1 MKTLFATLLAAL
13 LLAGCGSS
21 SDDNANTADQ
31 AAPPSSQPA
40 AAASGSTT
48 AVDIKDFDFNPN
60 PATVKV
66 GQKITWTN
74 SDAVAHNVVGG
85 PLKSSTLNQGDT
97 YSYTPTKPGTISYV
111 CTFHAQMKATLK
123 VVS

>member
-1 MKTLFATLLAAL
+1 MKPLFAAL
-13 LLAGCGSS
+13 FVVVLLAGCGSS
-21 SDDNANTADQ
+21 GGGSSSSSTPPATA
-31 AAPPSSQPA
+31 QPA
-40 AAASGSTT
+40 ASAGGASTSSISLKGI
-48 AVDIKDFDFNPN
+48 AFNPEL
-60 PATVKV
+60 ATVKV

-74 SDAVAHNVVGG
+74 EDSVAHNVIGG

-111 CTFHAQMKATLK
+111 CTFHSNMKATLK